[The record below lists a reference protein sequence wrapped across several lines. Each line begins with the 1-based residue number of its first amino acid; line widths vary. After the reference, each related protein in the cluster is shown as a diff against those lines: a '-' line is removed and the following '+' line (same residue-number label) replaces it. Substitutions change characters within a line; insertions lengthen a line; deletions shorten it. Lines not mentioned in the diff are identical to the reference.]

1 MLLALATAVAGTTG
15 AGAAFAATV
24 VAIAATVIATTRATA
39 ARASLV
45 ATTSAIAAAT
55 HRVLRPGGAFL
66 VYQFRARAR
75 DFLATHFRRIDNAF
89 EWVNVPPCFLFWG
102 WKD

>member
-1 MLLALATAVAGTTG
+1 MAPAAEVRARADRGSPTPGPPTRARDRPRSLRSAAATASGEACG
-15 AGAAFAATV
+15 
-24 VAIAATVIATTRATA
+24 
-39 ARASLV
+39 
-45 ATTSAIAAAT
+45 AAAT

-75 DFLATHFRRIDNAF
+75 DFLAAHFARIDNAF
-89 EWVNVPPCFLFWG
+89 EWVNVPPCFLFWA

>member
-1 MLLALATAVAGTTG
+1 
-15 AGAAFAATV
+15 
-24 VAIAATVIATTRATA
+24 
-39 ARASLV
+39 
-45 ATTSAIAAAT
+45 
-55 HRVLRPGGAFL
+55 VLRPGGAFL

-75 DFLATHFRRIDNAF
+75 DFLAAHFKRIDNAF